1 MYSVMEIGG
10 RRSVVKVPCLACDLY
25 SISLHTCSPGCC
37 VHLECQEMGR
47 CYTCRLPLRSKGW
60 VLSKM
65 TGMMTANNN
74 TSLWA
79 YENILWDF
87 PHLSFL
93 LLCSLN
99 LPACLPDTY
108 IHMKDSQPVNRK
120 ESRKYSMV
128 NREHICKNI
137 NCAEV
142 DSDQYIDL
150 SVQVLILGNYVNTCI
165 SRLWDTCH
173 RCCFL
178 LWWWGLFFFV
188 GLFSQSFISH
198 VLVYAAP
205 PLHPPS

>member
-1 MYSVMEIGG
+1 MTHTTFSIRRVLCTFGVSGNGQVLYMSSASEIQ
-10 RRSVVKVPCLACDLY
+10 RMSLAKNDRY
-25 SISLHTCSPGCC
+25 DDRK
-37 VHLECQEMGR
+37 QQ
-47 CYTCRLPLRSKGW
+47 YT
-60 VLSKM
+60 
-65 TGMMTANNN
+65 
-74 TSLWA
+74 LWA

-99 LPACLPDTY
+99 LPACLPDTH
-108 IHMKDSQPVNRK
+108 IHMKDPQPVNRK

-188 GLFSQSFISH
+188 GSFSQSFISH
-198 VLVYAAP
+198 VLVHAAP
-205 PLHPPS
+205 SLHPPS